1 MLGAKIF
8 VLQMKDVVKIGIFVL
23 LGIIFL
29 VVLSILLFGGGSQ
42 NQLPRARMDTGNH
55 FVPGTYTA
63 TIVLNER
70 PVDISV
76 TVNETEITAIEM
88 SELYESQRLLF
99 PLFESVMAHLTDDM
113 LFYQRADITLHN
125 DHPVTT
131 HILQTAVAT
140 ALNQAAVLEP

>member
-8 VLQMKDVVKIGIFVL
+8 VLQMKDVIKIGVFVL

-29 VVLSILLFGGGSQ
+29 VVLSILLFGGGNQ
-42 NQLPRARMDTGNH
+42 NQLSRARMDTGNQ
-55 FVPGTYTA
+55 FIPGTYTA

-70 PVDISV
+70 PVDIFV

-99 PLFESVMAHLTDDM
+99 PLFEPVMAHLTDDM
-113 LFYQRADITLHN
+113 LFYQRADVVLYN
-125 DHPVTT
+125 EHPVTT
-131 HILQTAVAT
+131 QILQMAVVS
-140 ALNQAAVLEP
+140 ALNQAAVLEY